1 MSSYHIEETSACFIR
16 YYRGRKF
23 TTEGHTMFVV
33 RDGSRQL
40 KFDGEKLSE
49 SSSRSRGR
57 TRWVEFQLYRTS
69 GNQYVLARI
78 GVSLYYHSSKCEV
91 VARNKIQGVP
101 TEEVSTAMVPCETC
115 SPVPMDEETLFP
127 EEPRFW
133 ALIAAE
139 ASSVVDSLYKFDD
152 RGSRYMTNVARR
164 LLEDAARIDD
174 DLHGSYYEE
183 IVD

>member
-1 MSSYHIEETSACFIR
+1 MY
-16 YYRGRKF
+16 
-23 TTEGHTMFVV
+23 VV

-78 GVSLYYHSSKCEV
+78 GVSLYYHTPKCEIV
-91 VARNKIQGVP
+91 SRNRVPGVR

-115 SPVPMDEETLFP
+115 SPVPMNEEILHP
-127 EEPRFW
+127 EEPRYW
-133 ALIAAE
+133 AQINDSAD
-139 ASSVVDSLYKFDD
+139 SVVTSLYKWDSE
-152 RGSRYMTNVARR
+152 GARYLTNVARR
-164 LLEDAARIDD
+164 LLEDAAKIDD
-174 DLHGSYYEE
+174 DVYESYYTEV
-183 IVD
+183 VD